1 MRDALYHLER
11 SKPATLQAQIREI
24 LMAAIKAGQ
33 LVPAEPVPS
42 TRAMARRLGV
52 SRNTVTLAYQA
63 LVSEGFLVARERSG
77 FYVDAQAVDGMP
89 ENPEQTQCAS
99 GAAIEWKPRLVKQ
112 MGAQRFIQRPR
123 DWQKYPY
130 PFIYGQVDHGIFPI
144 AEWRD
149 CVRQA
154 MGKRWLD
161 AWTVDQYTEDDPLLV
176 AEIARRILPRRGI
189 AARPEQIL
197 ITLGAQ
203 NALYLIA
210 ALLVDRRTRALI
222 ENPGYPDLRNM
233 LTLRTDNVVSL
244 PVGPEGMAVDERLAG
259 ADLVFCTPSHHYPT
273 TVTMSL
279 ERRKALLE
287 AAGRHDF
294 IAVEDDYEFETNYMG
309 TPLPALKSLDEEG
322 RVIHVGSLSKSLM
335 PGLRLGYVVAD
346 ERLIAELR
354 ALRRLMLR
362 HPPGNNQRAA
372 ALFMA
377 NGHYDVLVR
386 RIHRVYRERWQ
397 ALAKALAAQLP
408 GWSNSPG
415 FGGSSYWLTG
425 PERLDAEALARRAL
439 EEGVLIEP
447 GMPFYVDP
455 EEGRHRFRLG
465 FSSIPAER
473 IGEGVRRLR
482 RVIDA
487 MGRERGAQFSMP
499 VS

>member
-24 LMAAIKAGQ
+24 LMVAIGAGQ
-33 LVPAEPVPS
+33 LVPGEPVPS

-63 LVSEGFLVARERSG
+63 LVSEGFLLARERSG
-77 FYVDAQAVDGMP
+77 FYVDALAIDGLSG
-89 ENPEQTQCAS
+89 NPEQKQCAAA
-99 GAAIEWKPRLVKQ
+99 GAVDWEPRLVKK
-112 MGAQRFIQRPR
+112 MNRQRFIKRPQ

-149 CVRQA
+149 SVRQA
-154 MGKRWLD
+154 MGRRWLD

-176 AEIARRILPRRGI
+176 EEIARRILPRRGI
-189 AARPEQIL
+189 AARPGQIL

-210 ALLVDRRTRALI
+210 ALLVDRQTRVVV

-233 LTLRTDNVVSL
+233 LTLRTDRMASV
-244 PVGPEGMAVDERLAG
+244 PVGADGFELDALPQG

-279 ERRKALLE
+279 DRRKALLQ

-294 IAVEDDYEFETNYMG
+294 IVVEDDYEFETNYMG
-309 TPLPALKSLDEEG
+309 TPLPALKSLDVEG
-322 RVIHVGSLSKSLM
+322 RVLHVGSLSKSLM

-386 RIHRVYRERWQ
+386 RIHRVYRDRWQ
-397 ALAKALAAQLP
+397 AMAKALAEHLP
-408 GWSNSPG
+408 GWADSPG

-425 PERLDAEALARRAL
+425 PAMLDAEVLAQWALDQ
-439 EEGVLIEP
+439 GVLIEP
-447 GMPFYVDP
+447 GMPFYADP

-473 IGEGVRRLR
+473 IGEGIRRLR

-487 MGRERGAQFSMP
+487 TGREKGAA
-499 VS
+499 

>member
-1 MRDALYHLER
+1 M
-11 SKPATLQAQIREI
+11 
-24 LMAAIKAGQ
+24 
-33 LVPAEPVPS
+33 
-42 TRAMARRLGV
+42 
-52 SRNTVTLAYQA
+52 
-63 LVSEGFLVARERSG
+63 
-77 FYVDAQAVDGMP
+77 
-89 ENPEQTQCAS
+89 
-99 GAAIEWKPRLVKQ
+99 
-112 MGAQRFIQRPR
+112 RPR

-130 PFIYGQVDHGIFPI
+130 PFIYGQIDHAIFPI

-161 AWTVDQYTEDDPLLV
+161 AWTVDQYTEDDSLLLD
-176 AEIARRILPRRGI
+176 EIARRILPRRGI
-189 AARPEQIL
+189 AANPDQIL

-210 ALLVDRRTRALI
+210 ALLVDKNTRAVI
-222 ENPGYPDLRNM
+222 EAPGYPDLRNM
-233 LTLRTDNVVSL
+233 LTLRSDR
-244 PVGPEGMAVDERLAG
+244 VDSVPIDAGGLVADSRLEG
-259 ADLVFCTPSHHYPT
+259 ADLVFCTPSHHFPT
-273 TVTMSL
+273 TVTMTL
-279 ERRKALLE
+279 ERRKALL
-287 AAGRHDF
+287 AAAREHDF
-294 IAVEDDYEFETNYMG
+294 VVIEDDYEFETNYMG

-322 RVIHVGSLSKSLM
+322 RVLHVGSLSKSLM

-397 ALAKALAAQLP
+397 VMAGALAEHLP
-408 GWSNSPG
+408 GWSQSPG

-425 PERLDAEALARRAL
+425 PEGMDSEALAKRAL

-447 GMPFYVDP
+447 GTPFYIDP
-455 EEGRHRFRLG
+455 EEGRRRFRLG

-473 IGEGVRRLR
+473 IGEGIRRLR
-482 RVIDA
+482 SAVDA
-487 MGRERGAQFSMP
+487 MGKEKGAG
-499 VS
+499 